1 MAKLLQHDSQLSGGC
16 RLVETA
22 WGGGMPPSRWP
33 NDGYGQQN
41 CQVLKA
47 HCYLYNH
54 NQVIIE
60 KRGGTYSIFFLVALS
75 DWPYVPVKIDPV
87 LIG

>member
-16 RLVETA
+16 RLVKTA
-22 WGGGMPPSRWP
+22 WGGGVPPSRWP

-41 CQVLKA
+41 CQVLGSLLLV
-47 HCYLYNH
+47 YL
-54 NQVIIE
+54 IIE
-60 KRGGTYSIFFLVALS
+60 ERWGTHSIFFLVALS
-75 DWPYVPVKIDPV
+75 DWPYVPLKIDPG